1 MSLRPQTIDRYGRTV
16 AEVIRSG
23 RNVNL
28 ELVRTGQAFV
38 YEQYI
43 AQCDAT
49 ACRQTQ
55 SVAKGQGARGGR
67 RAAQA
72 GVCRDRGDTPLLSWH
87 PRERE
92 EQAVDKGGRLLAPAP
107 QAGSIA
113 EN

>member
-16 AEVIRSG
+16 AEVIRGG

-49 ACRQTQ
+49 DYRQAQ
-55 SVAKGQGARGGR
+55 SVAKGQGAGGEPHR
-67 RAAQA
+67 PASAAI
-72 GVCRDRGDTPLLSWH
+72 
-87 PRERE
+87 
-92 EQAVDKGGRLLAPAP
+92 GGTLPC
-107 QAGSIA
+107 
-113 EN
+113 